1 MILEKGQSPIILTL
15 LYKAHY
21 LERQRMAWI
30 YILLAAVC
38 EMVWPIGFKY
48 SGGFKNHSWVIGATF
63 GIMLL
68 SFWLMSK
75 AIANGMHVGTAYAVW
90 TGIGACGTAILG
102 MAFYN
107 EPRDLLRIACL
118 LLIVAGA
125 FGLKFTSPPDE
136 SPPQKATVG
145 AADLSE

>member
-1 MILEKGQSPIILTL
+1 MS
-15 LYKAHY
+15 
-21 LERQRMAWI
+21 WV

-48 SGGFKNHSWVIGATF
+48 SSGFKTHQWIIYATF

-75 AIANGMHVGTAYAVW
+75 AIAHGMHIGTAYAVW

-102 MAFYN
+102 MLLYD
-107 EPRDLLRIACL
+107 EPRDLLRIGCL
-118 LLIVAGA
+118 ALIVFGV
-125 FGLKFTSPPDE
+125 FGLKLTSPQENAVDDGPAVE
-136 SPPQKATVG
+136 VREG
-145 AADLSE
+145 

>member
-1 MILEKGQSPIILTL
+1 
-15 LYKAHY
+15 
-21 LERQRMAWI
+21 MAWI
-30 YILLAAVC
+30 YILLAAAC

-48 SGGFKNHSWVIGATF
+48 SGGFKNHSWVIVATL

-75 AIANGMHVGTAYAVW
+75 SIANGMHVGTAYAVW

-102 MAFYN
+102 MVFYS
-107 EPRDLLRIACL
+107 EPHDLLRIACL

-125 FGLKFTSPPDE
+125 FGLKYTSPA
-136 SPPQKATVG
+136 SPSATTSANQSKPREAQTHG
-145 AADLSE
+145 SSRDDLPSP

>member
-1 MILEKGQSPIILTL
+1 
-15 LYKAHY
+15 
-21 LERQRMAWI
+21 MAWI

-48 SGGFKNHSWVIGATF
+48 SDGFKTHQWVVFATF

-75 AIANGMHVGTAYAVW
+75 AIAHGMPVGTAYAVW

-102 MAFYN
+102 MTFYN
-107 EPRDLLRIACL
+107 EPRDLVRIACL
-118 LLIVAGA
+118 TLIVAGA
-125 FGLKFTSPPDE
+125 FGLKFTSPAKGSDE
-136 SPPQKATVG
+136 KPVI
-145 AADLSE
+145 AAQVE